1 MKKIEVAL
9 TLLFAVAL
17 VIADLKVV
25 EVAKANFKP
34 GPIDI
39 SIISPKN
46 DDVTTNTV
54 PIKVSIIVF
63 VDPLNTSEHRW
74 IAYSLDGQNNVT
86 MIPNYQGVSGSGLF
100 QYSTVTAE
108 GTLSNLP
115 EGYHSLVVY
124 AKYDYGSRIN
134 EGATRIKFSVGYPTG
149 LPPPDEC
156 TPALTINYPDQNQ
169 NFSENSRIS
178 FSITITKAIAGSG
191 TLRTVG
197 YTLDKN
203 LTIIAGE
210 NLTDANGPRSEI
222 VFNESFPAFIPP
234 FMKNNP
240 NITLTGY
247 LPTLSIG
254 SHKMQIFL
262 FYYGLMD
269 KYAQTTFSNIT
280 YFSVGNQTN
289 QQSNSIIGQQSN
301 LIQDLSAQ
309 PFLTQLIVACIIL
322 VIMIGLGLLIYFKK
336 RRHRVENV

>member
-1 MKKIEVAL
+1 MKKIDVAL
-9 TLLFAVAL
+9 ILLLPVAL
-17 VIADLKVV
+17 LISNLQV
-25 EVAKANFKP
+25 EVTKANFKP

-63 VDPLNTSEHRW
+63 LDPLKTSDYRW
-74 IAYSLDGQNNVT
+74 IAYSLDGQSNVT

-134 EGATRIKFSVGYPTG
+134 EGATRIKFSVGYPAS
-149 LPPPDEC
+149 LPPSDEY
-156 TPALTINYPDQNQ
+156 TPTITIDNPNQNQ
-169 NFSENSRIS
+169 NFNEDSRIS
-178 FSITITKAIAGSG
+178 FSITITKAIAGSC

-203 LTIIAGE
+203 LTDIAGE
-210 NLTDANGPRSEI
+210 NLKSANGPRSEI
-222 VFNESFPAFIPP
+222 VFNDSFPAFIPP
-234 FMKNNP
+234 FINNNP

-247 LPTLSIG
+247 LPALSTG
-254 SHKMQIFL
+254 THKMQVFL
-262 FYYGLMD
+262 FYYD
-269 KYAQTTFSNIT
+269 PIDEYAQTALSNIT
-280 YFSVGNQTN
+280 YFSVGNQID
-289 QQSNSIIGQQSN
+289 QQSNSRI
-301 LIQDLSAQ
+301 DLSIQ
-309 PFLTQLIVACIIL
+309 PFITTLIVACIVL
-322 VIMIGLGLLIYFKK
+322 VIIISLGLLIYRK
-336 RRHRVENV
+336 HNHEDNVVKNS